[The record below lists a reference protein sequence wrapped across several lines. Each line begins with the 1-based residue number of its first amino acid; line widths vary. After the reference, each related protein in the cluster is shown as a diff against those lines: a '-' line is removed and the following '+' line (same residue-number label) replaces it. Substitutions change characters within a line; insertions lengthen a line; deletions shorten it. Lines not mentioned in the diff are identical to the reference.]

1 MAVDWFNEPSRW
13 SADDGQIVAHANPQT
28 DFWRITG
35 YGYVRD
41 NAHIYGEVMASDFD
55 LTVAIQGEYAAQ
67 YDQAG
72 AAVRIDERRWIKTGV
87 ELFDGRLRFST
98 VVTVDNSSWM
108 FADLPENMSVLH
120 LSLARRGDAVEI
132 RFSTDRN
139 ELELASVVY
148 LEPRTSAL
156 AGVMCASP
164 QGEGFRAQFDAFNVH
179 ASGAL
184 FEPSS

>member
-1 MAVDWFNEPSRW
+1 VDWFNEPSKW

-28 DFWRITG
+28 DFWRVTG

-41 NAHIYGEVMASDFD
+41 NAHIYGEIMPSDFD
-55 LTVAIQGEYAAQ
+55 LAVQIQGDYSAQ

-108 FADLPENMSVLH
+108 FTDLPKNMTVLN

-132 RFSTDRN
+132 SYSTDHN
-139 ELELASVVY
+139 KLELASVVY

-164 QGEGFRAQFDAFNVH
+164 QGEGFTAHFADFKLRA
-179 ASGAL
+179 S
-184 FEPSS
+184 

>member
-1 MAVDWFNEPSRW
+1 VDWFNEPSKW
-13 SADDGQIVAHANPQT
+13 SADAGELVVHANPQT

-41 NAHIYGEVMASDFD
+41 NAHIYGEVMPSDFD
-55 LTVAIQGEYAAQ
+55 LALQVRGDYTSQ

-87 ELFDGRLRFST
+87 ELFDSRLRFST

-108 FADLPENMSVLH
+108 FADLPEVFSVLN
-120 LSLARRGDAVEI
+120 LSLARRGDSVEI
-132 RFSTDRN
+132 SYSTDQN
-139 ELELASVVY
+139 KLELASVVY

-156 AGVMCASP
+156 AGMMCASP
-164 QGEGFRAQFDAFNVH
+164 SGEGFSARFAEFTLRAC
-179 ASGAL
+179 
-184 FEPSS
+184 